1 MAQLETDVFIVGG
14 GPAGLA
20 AAIAAREK
28 GLRVVVAD
36 CSRPPIEKPCG
47 EGLMPDALTA
57 LRKLGVTVPA
67 EHSFPFRG
75 IRFLGSGRS
84 VDASFPSG
92 CGRGVRRTILHQA
105 MLDRATEAG
114 VSFRWGARVSGIGDA
129 GVTVDGRVVPC
140 RWIVGA
146 DGQNSPIRRWAGLDQ
161 FRHHSRRFGFRT
173 HYRVAPWTD
182 CMELYWGA
190 GCQIYITP
198 ISSSEVCAVV
208 ISRDR
213 HLRFDQTLHLFPE
226 LVHRLNGSS
235 AVSAERGAVTASC
248 SLKSVVRGRVAL
260 IGDASGSVDAITG
273 EGLCVSF
280 QQAISLANALETGNL
295 ASYQLEHRR
304 LLRRPE
310 FMSRLMLSLDQFG
323 WVRERALGALSAKPS
338 VFSTLLAAHLGA
350 LSPVESLLKGI
361 LPLGWQMLVE
371 PQART
376 VLQ

>member
-1 MAQLETDVFIVGG
+1 MPQLETDVFIVGG

-28 GLRVVVAD
+28 GFRVVVAD
-36 CSRPPIEKPCG
+36 CTRPPIEKPCG

-57 LRKLGVTVPA
+57 LRKLAVTVPN

-84 VDASFPSG
+84 VDAAFPSG
-92 CGRGVRRTILHQA
+92 CGRGVRRSILHQA
-105 MLDRATEAG
+105 MLDRAREAG

-129 GVTVDGRVVPC
+129 GVTVDGRAVSC

-146 DGQNSPIRRWAGLDQ
+146 DGQNSPVRRWAGLDH
-161 FRHHSRRFGFRT
+161 FRHHSCRFGFRM

-213 HLRFDQTLHLFPE
+213 RLRFDQTLHMFPG
-226 LVHRLNGSS
+226 LMHRLNGSTV
-235 AVSAERGAVTASC
+235 VSPERGAITASC
-248 SLKSVVRGRVAL
+248 SLKSVIRGRVAL

-323 WVRERALGALSAKPS
+323 WLRERALAALSAKPS
-338 VFSTLLAAHLGA
+338 VFSTLLAAHVGA
-350 LSPVESLLKGI
+350 ISPAESLFKGI
-361 LPLGWQMLVE
+361 LPLGWRMLVE